1 MKENLIKQINNIDIT
16 YDYEGSYGDLYQ
28 VTMDYMNKTQ
38 DFSLEYLF
46 EDFIDYDCAEEIGKR
61 ELEKGG
67 LLRLKCFLGNVTL
80 TNDLFRIDGYGNL
93 ENVTKEDL
101 EYLKEQILEVLN
113 NERA

>member
-1 MKENLIKQINNIDIT
+1 MEKQNLIKQINNIEIT
-16 YDYEGSYGDLYQ
+16 YDYEGTYSNLYQ

-46 EDFIDYDCAEEIGKR
+46 EDFIDYDCAEEIGKS

-67 LLRLKCFLGNVTL
+67 LIRMYCYLGNANL
-80 TNDLFRIDGYGNL
+80 NSDLFKLNGYGNL

-113 NERA
+113 ND